1 MASIKIDRSK
11 YSSAKSKASWLDNFF
26 TAQVKER
33 TQVTKTIKDK
43 EVTSNVDTIVAWKLF
58 ALVKNNGLNFP
69 NIQKQ
74 VEDEK
79 HGAIG
84 RARMILAGALK
95 KKIANGDVLKDVENN
110 DVPQDEAFLA
120 YRATLPAKP
129 AAAPAAP
136 AAASGEE
143 AGPIGGEVA
152 A

>member
-33 TQVTKTIKDK
+33 TQGTKTIKDK
-43 EVTSNVDTIVAWKLF
+43 EVTVNVDTIVPWKLF
-58 ALVKNNGLNFP
+58 ALAEANGLNYP
-69 NIQKQ
+69 GIKAQ
-74 VEDEK
+74 VDAGH

-84 RARMILAGALK
+84 RARMILAGGLK
-95 KKIANGDVLKDVENN
+95 RLIADGKQLKDHEGN

-120 YRATLPAKP
+120 YKATLPAKP
-129 AAAPAAP
+129 VAAP
-136 AAASGEE
+136 AAAPSSE
-143 AGPIGGEVA
+143 AEA